1 MKILGKGTRLAWDIF
16 VRKSKVT
23 TDGRNILSAPHNL
36 CFLSRWWWQIFFL
49 NKTLCCKIFVVT
61 TQLYFRTGCFKSFI
75 FLQSEDKTSQWS
87 SHNRVCCKKWVFFGT
102 DGNFSL
108 GYAAHLHGKGTNC
121 FATRSQSGE
130 TYILHSGMLKTLPEQ
145 ISPEVIIGGEDN

>member
-49 NKTLCCKIFVVT
+49 NKTLCCKKISWLHNYISE
-61 TQLYFRTGCFKSFI
+61 QAALKSFI

-87 SHNRVCCKKWVFFGT
+87 SHNRVWWKKGDFLQRTETFHSVTQLICTGRGQT
-102 DGNFSL
+102 ALPL
-108 GYAAHLHGKGTNC
+108 GANRGRHTFC
-121 FATRSQSGE
+121 
-130 TYILHSGMLKTLPEQ
+130 ILECSRHFLSK
-145 ISPEVIIGGEDN
+145 SPRK